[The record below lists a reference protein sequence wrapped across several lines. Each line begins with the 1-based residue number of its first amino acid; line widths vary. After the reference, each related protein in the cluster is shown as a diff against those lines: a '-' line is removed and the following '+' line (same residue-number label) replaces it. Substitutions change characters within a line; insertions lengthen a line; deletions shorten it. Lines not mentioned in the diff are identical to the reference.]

1 MPIQIY
7 MTKNYEIVMG
17 ITRRNYLSNASGITL
32 ISDLVR
38 EISLFQV
45 KVSAQS
51 GTWEQF
57 GCILFL
63 SNLTTESG
71 KVV

>member
-1 MPIQIY
+1 
-7 MTKNYEIVMG
+7 MG
-17 ITRRNYLSNASGITL
+17 VTRFKYLSNAFRITL

-45 KVSAQS
+45 KVTAQS

-57 GCILFL
+57 RLYPVF
-63 SNLTTESG
+63 E
-71 KVV
+71 